1 VIFFLKKN
9 AIPIYIFSFFM
20 IMPLHA
26 VLPVLPL
33 IRDELHASYSEISFF
48 VAGIGIIRLVLAF
61 PSGYLV
67 DRFDKKK
74 MMLFSMPNIL
84 IIDIGSPGSVGRLIG
99 INRIF
104 ADSGY
109 LIGSVAIGVILDHIG
124 FRMPVYVVAGFGAF
138 TLITIACF
146 IRNKPADL

>member
-1 VIFFLKKN
+1 MNRVKTAGESKKETSLRKK
-9 AIPIYIFSFFM
+9 ALPIYIFSFFM

-48 VAGIGIIRLVLAF
+48 VASIGIIRLVLAF

-74 MMLFSMPNIL
+74 MLLF
-84 IIDIGSPGSVGRLIG
+84 
-99 INRIF
+99 
-104 ADSGY
+104 SGY
-109 LIGSVAIGVILDHIG
+109 LAGSVSVGMILDSFG
-124 FRMPVYVVAGFGAF
+124 FSVPVYVVAGFAAF
-138 TLITIACF
+138 TLVMIALF
-146 IRNKPADL
+146 IHNRPVDLGAK